1 MSLMDKTADAADVSR
16 LLAGAAETIGK
27 VHYCWLVT
35 AATEGGTRCRPMGWL
50 PRDKDEDEW
59 TLRFLT
65 DGHSHKAAD
74 MRRVDQVSVLFQHDP
89 DDAYVTLAGKVSL
102 AEGKPEIRKRWKAGY
117 NAYFPDGP
125 DQSSAIFVA
134 IDVTR
139 LELWIRGVTPE
150 PFGLRATVLERDA
163 TRRWHITSS

>member
-16 LLAGAAETIGK
+16 LLAGAAEIIGK
-27 VHYCWLVT
+27 VRYCWLVT
-35 AATEGGTRCRPMGWL
+35 SATEGGTRCRPMWWL

-74 MRRVDQVSVLFQHDP
+74 MRRVDRVTVIFEHAP
-89 DDAYVTLAGKVSL
+89 DDAFVTLTGKVSL
-102 AEGKPEIRKRWKAGY
+102 AEGKPEIRRRWKAAY
-117 NAYFPDGP
+117 ETYFPEGP

-134 IDVTR
+134 LDVTR

-150 PFGLRATVLERDA
+150 PFGLRATVVERDA
-163 TRRWHITSS
+163 TRRWHVASG